1 MTESHMDK
9 LSLPINLVNAL
20 LQYFATK
27 PYGEVVNFVNAIQQE
42 ATAQIP
48 QDQQDSANS

>member
-1 MTESHMDK
+1 MESHMDK
-9 LSLPINLVNAL
+9 LSLPISLVNAL

-42 ATAQIP
+42 ANAQIP
-48 QDQQDSANS
+48 QDQKDSAES